1 MFKRTEKYQL
11 FNRDQHPEVN
21 DEMVQDVL
29 NDPEFVEVQADGR
42 FRYSGQADPF
52 ADGELW
58 YVRVVTLED
67 GETVLSAFID
77 GRLTRRMRRNLN

>member
-1 MFKRTEKYQL
+1 MFKRTPKFQRRNH
-11 FNRDQHPEVN
+11 FDHAEVS
-21 DEMVQDVL
+21 DEMVEHVL
-29 NDPEFVEVQADGR
+29 NNPEFVETQHDGR
-42 FRYSGQADPF
+42 VRYWGQVAPF
-52 ADGELW
+52 PDGRLW